1 MKRFSVVIVA
11 LATAGAFSLTSCS
24 TPKGVRATAS
34 TISASHSF
42 KGITLPQLKTPGVAS
57 LSLKTVSASITPTAS
72 DALVDPAAGTTLR
85 AKFAAIMQV
94 APQLLTN
101 NSLYRFID
109 SWLGTPY
116 RLGGTTHKGIDCSAF
131 VQQLYANVFST
142 SLVRTAIEQ
151 FGMAKRLFDYDS
163 LKEGD
168 LVFFRTVSSRI
179 SHVGVYIT
187 NNFFVHSCSSK
198 GVTVSSLDD
207 KYWSRTYAG
216 AGRIM

>member
-1 MKRFSVVIVA
+1 
-11 LATAGAFSLTSCS
+11 
-24 TPKGVRATAS
+24 
-34 TISASHSF
+34 
-42 KGITLPQLKTPGVAS
+42 
-57 LSLKTVSASITPTAS
+57 
-72 DALVDPAAGTTLR
+72 
-85 AKFAAIMQV
+85 MQV
-94 APQLLTN
+94 TPQLLTN

-142 SLVRTAIEQ
+142 NLVRTAIEQ

-198 GVTVSSLDD
+198 GVTVSSLDE